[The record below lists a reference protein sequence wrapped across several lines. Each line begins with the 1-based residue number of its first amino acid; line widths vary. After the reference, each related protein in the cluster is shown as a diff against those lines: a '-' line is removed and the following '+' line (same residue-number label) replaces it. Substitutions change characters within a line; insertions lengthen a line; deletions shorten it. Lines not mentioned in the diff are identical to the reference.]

1 MENEEKRNLM
11 GHTQWYVVRTKP
23 RREEYAQDQLAR
35 RGIHTFLPRI
45 LEPSRWR
52 LEPVVGPLF
61 PGYLFAHLCLESQY
75 TRVVWAPG
83 VRNLVAFGDE
93 PTPVLPEVIEFIR
106 QRCGPEGVVRALP
119 TFHDGDC
126 VRVKTG
132 PFEGLVGIVDGR
144 VSAQRRVRVLME
156 LLRRQTR
163 VTVPVEMLE
172 HASL

>member
-1 MENEEKRNLM
+1 M
-11 GHTQWYVVRTKP
+11 GQIAQWYVVRSKP
-23 RREEYAQDQLAR
+23 RREQYAQEQLAR
-35 RGIHTFLPRI
+35 RGIETFLPRI

-61 PGYLFAHLCLESQY
+61 PGYLFAWLCLSSQY
-75 TRVVWAPG
+75 TRVVWTPG

-93 PTPVLPEVIEFIR
+93 PTPVALEVIDFIQ
-106 QRCGPEGVVRALP
+106 QRCGPEGIVRALP

-132 PFEGLVGIVDGR
+132 PFEGLVGVVHGQ
-144 VSAQRRVRVLME
+144 VSAQRRVQVLME

-172 HASL
+172 HASV